1 MSTMSLMSSKAT
13 FARGASLQRPQARRQ
28 QCSRGQP
35 IVRAKYGDESQ
46 FFDLDDLENTA
57 GSWDLYGQE
66 DRKRYPDLQAEFF
79 QRAAQPVSR
88 RDSVLGFVGVG
99 FAAGVAFWG
108 FKGSKDVGLPIA
120 YGPKKPAVPGPRGR
134 I

>member
-1 MSTMSLMSSKAT
+1 MRSAQTKCPCRSAQQ
-13 FARGASLQRPQARRQ
+13 RGLLLLQ
-28 QCSRGQP
+28 
-35 IVRAKYGDESQ
+35 
-46 FFDLDDLENTA
+46 DLENTA

-99 FAAGVAFWG
+99 R
-108 FKGSKDVGLPIA
+108 L
-120 YGPKKPAVPGPRGR
+120 
-134 I
+134 

>member
-1 MSTMSLMSSKAT
+1 M
-13 FARGASLQRPQARRQ
+13 LQ
-28 QCSRGQP
+28 
-35 IVRAKYGDESQ
+35 
-46 FFDLDDLENTA
+46 DLENTA

-99 FAAGVAFWG
+99 R
-108 FKGSKDVGLPIA
+108 L
-120 YGPKKPAVPGPRGR
+120 
-134 I
+134 